1 MYNKPEI
8 CLETGFEKTVRL
20 GLIILTSLCFVI
32 ALMGGYTQYHNWSY
46 SIPIMAA
53 FFVIIMLL
61 SMIPVKTVS
70 MYRIWLAAIFILAL
84 AARLI
89 MLQLWPIE
97 PISDFKDTY
106 KVAEALAGVKPAQ
119 MPTLMQH
126 EFEYYYTTW
135 SVHMP
140 YILLK
145 MVIIKIF
152 GSSYYAIQ
160 AVFSIFGALSCV
172 MASLIAKSL
181 YGKRA
186 GVMTGMIMAL
196 LPLNLLF
203 TGVLSNQHAA
213 TCFFLTAV
221 YFLIGT
227 PFEKNI
233 WNVISAA
240 VCTCISQ
247 LIRPEMIVFVIGVLC
262 YFLYQNLLCKNA
274 RTELLSGVRRFLL
287 YSVTFGGIYFVLL
300 YGVNFAMMQG
310 GIIAQPITETNMAY
324 KVATGLNEESMGL
337 WSEHDAAL
345 SEDEAA
351 LNELIRQR
359 TADPVRVTKL
369 MYQKLMYQFGT
380 YHYSWCVI
388 GETGEFVEHW
398 YCPLTTDIML
408 IVLLLGLLRL
418 IAAFYKRSR
427 RETLLLITIIGY
439 FMIFAVIEVQNRY
452 NYAFI
457 PIFIIL
463 ASGGARQ
470 LAQWGKR
477 ISIGL
482 KGKRKKSA

>member
-1 MYNKPEI
+1 MYNKPDT
-8 CLETGFEKTVRL
+8 CLETGFEKTVRF
-20 GLIILTSLCFVI
+20 GLITLTGLCFVI
-32 ALMGGYTQYHNWSY
+32 AIMGGYIQFHNWSY

-70 MYRIWLAAIFILAL
+70 MYRVWLAAIFIIAL
-84 AARLI
+84 AARLT

-106 KVAEALAGVKPAQ
+106 KVAEGLAGATPAQ
-119 MPTLMQH
+119 MPALMQE

-135 SVHMP
+135 SVHVP
-140 YILLK
+140 FILLK

-152 GSSYYAIQ
+152 GNEYYAIQ

-186 GVMTGMIMAL
+186 GVATGLIMAL
-196 LPLNLLF
+196 LPLNLFF
-203 TGVLSNQHAA
+203 TSVLSNQHVA
-213 TCFFLTAV
+213 TCFFLAAV

-233 WNVISAA
+233 WNVVLAA

-247 LIRPEMIVFVIGVLC
+247 LIRPEMIVFVVGVLC
-262 YFLYQNLLCKNA
+262 YFLYQNLLCKKA
-274 RTELLSGVRRFLL
+274 RTELLSGLRRFLV
-287 YSVTFGGIYFVLL
+287 YSVTFCGIYFVLL
-300 YGVNFAMMQG
+300 YGVNFAMMQS

-345 SEDEAA
+345 SEDEDA
-351 LNELIRQR
+351 LKELIRQR
-359 TADPVRVTKL
+359 TADPGRVVNL

-380 YHYSWCVI
+380 YNYSWCVI
-388 GETGEFVEHW
+388 GEAGEFAEHW
-398 YCPLTTDIML
+398 YYPLTTDIML

-470 LAQWGKR
+470 LAQWGKQV
-477 ISIGL
+477 ITGL
-482 KGKRKKSA
+482 RGRMKKSA